1 MSFKFIRFTIE
12 IVLHYSA
19 LKGDMKYITFFE
31 RRQCKLI
38 TTKKQLLPT
47 QDAWEAYRDIEQ
59 FGKLTLSNI
68 EFTTT
73 VLCNMRCEH
82 CAVGYTLQSKDPE
95 ALPID
100 RLLKRLDE
108 VPHLRALSITGG
120 EPMLSKKSVE
130 NYVVPLLRYAHNRG
144 VRTQINSNLTMEL
157 SRYEAIIPYL
167 DVLHISH
174 NWGTEEDFIE
184 GGFAM
189 MDKKPTREQRKVLYE
204 RIIHNSSELTKA
216 GIIVS
221 AETMLNKRTLP
232 HIEHIHKQIVHDMKC
247 QRHEVHPMYPSDF
260 ASQLETLSLDEIR
273 TAVHHLLDI
282 RDENTW
288 MLFGTLP
295 FYACSDQEEDIALL
309 KRLYTTKNVTV
320 RNDPDGRSRLNI
332 NIFTGDVIVTDF
344 GDTPALGNIQTDKL
358 VDVFDKWLDTD
369 LARSLNCHCPQ
380 VSCLGP
386 NVLVKNSY
394 YHETDFLAR
403 KTRIELP

>member
-1 MSFKFIRFTIE
+1 MLTS
-12 IVLHYSA
+12 
-19 LKGDMKYITFFE
+19 
-31 RRQCKLI
+31 
-38 TTKKQLLPT
+38 KKPLVPT

-59 FGKLTLSNI
+59 FGKMTLSNI

-82 CAVGYTLQSKDPE
+82 CAVGYTLQSKDPD

-100 RLLKRLDE
+100 VLLKSLDE

-144 VRTQINSNLTMEL
+144 VKTQINSNLTMEL

-189 MDKKPTREQRKVLYE
+189 MERKPTKEQRKTLYE
-204 RIIHNSSELTKA
+204 RIIHNSRELTKA

-232 HIEHIHKQIVHDMKC
+232 HIENIHKQIVHDMKC

-273 TAVHHLLDI
+273 TAIHHLLDI

-295 FYACSDQEEDIALL
+295 FYACSDKEEDITLL
-309 KRLYTTKNVTV
+309 KRLYAAKNVTL

-344 GDTPALGNIQTDKL
+344 GDTPPLGNIQTDKL
-358 VDVFDKWLDTD
+358 VDVFDRWLDTD

-380 VSCLGP
+380 VRCLGQ
-386 NVLVKNSY
+386 NVLVKNNY
-394 YHETDFLAR
+394 YKDMDFLAR
-403 KTRIELP
+403 KAKIELS